1 MRAFEVN
8 PQNFKS
14 LESAMQL
21 SLSAELYDKAE
32 EVCKKLVQYNPNN
45 SNYWTTYKQI
55 TAYNK
60 NYENTLFAISEL
72 ERINGK
78 TTNLTLEKSAVL
90 QELNDIDNAIKFL

>member
-1 MRAFEVN
+1 MV
-8 PQNFKS
+8 
-14 LESAMQL
+14 

-32 EVCKKLVQYNPNN
+32 EVCKKLVQHNPNN
-45 SNYWTTYKQI
+45 RNYWITYKQI

-72 ERINGK
+72 ERIRK
-78 TTNLTLEKSAVL
+78 TTNLTLEKSAVF